1 MSAGLCLALSNE
13 KFWQNRRAGGKEK
26 PVNFSLDWF
35 VSPSLIQLH
44 PGRPACFSFCSWSQP
59 PSPVSSASPWR
70 RWRWWCPVLRNF
82 GLVYCPLGF
91 SLNVKV
97 LECLLEGQLEMMLFH
112 TQEVLFYFVLWI
124 CKLKLLGLFLDS
136 LLQKALISKSQL
148 IGN

>member
-1 MSAGLCLALSNE
+1 M
-13 KFWQNRRAGGKEK
+13 
-26 PVNFSLDWF
+26 NFSLAWF

-70 RWRWWCPVLRNF
+70 WWRWRCPVLRNF

-112 TQEVLFYFVLWI
+112 TQEVLFCFMDLQVKATRTFSGFPSAESTHIQESTHRELR
-124 CKLKLLGLFLDS
+124 GLR
-136 LLQKALISKSQL
+136 
-148 IGN
+148 